1 MHFTPFYAPEDNDQE
16 APRSYSQEEMEQL
29 LAAQLQTQRES
40 YESALNAEKAARA
53 QAESALRSHEMR
65 EMAQSALRERGLP
78 EALIPML
85 DLSGEEM
92 LAQSLQSAESAFR
105 AALEDGV
112 RARLCGAAPSAVPLE
127 KPRKAK
133 PLSYRQAADLYKSD
147 RAAYD
152 KQFGGM

>member
-1 MHFTPFYAPEDNDQE
+1 MHFIPFYAPEDNDRE
-16 APRSYSQEEMEQL
+16 TDRSYSQAELEQQ
-29 LAAQLQTQRES
+29 LATQRES
-40 YESALNAEKAARA
+40 YESALIAEKAARE

-65 EMAQSALRERGLP
+65 NMAQSALREKNLP
-78 EALIPML
+78 ESLMPML
-85 DLSGEEM
+85 DLSDEEALM
-92 LAQSLQSAESAFR
+92 GSLASAESAFR

-112 RARLCGAAPSAVPLE
+112 RARLCGTAPSAVPLE